1 LAKLPI
7 LMYHNVSLNK
17 SLGLTIST
25 ERLEEQFYY
34 LQKNNYTTLFV
45 SQLENKAAI
54 NSKSVVITFD
64 DVTQNQL
71 LYALPLLKK
80 YGLRATFFI
89 PFAYVGKTDLWNDG
103 SEEIMSYEQLR
114 SLDSEFIELG
124 HHSYNHKKYDSLS
137 EEEIQQDFDKS
148 FECISKNQLNVYPA
162 LAYPY
167 GNYPKNKLQ
176 KSLFFELLKKNN
188 IKMAFR
194 IGNRVNVFPFK
205 NNYEI
210 QRIDIKGEDSLLR
223 FKLKL
228 CFGKLKLF

>member
-1 LAKLPI
+1 
-7 LMYHNVSLNK
+7 MYHNVSLNK

-25 ERLEEQFYY
+25 EKLEEQFHY

-45 SQLENKAAI
+45 SQLENKALI
-54 NSKSVVITFD
+54 KPKSVVITFD

-71 LYALPLLKK
+71 LYALPLLRK
-80 YGLRATFFI
+80 YKFKATFFI
-89 PFAYVGKTDLWNDG
+89 PFAYVGKTDLWNEG

-114 SLDSEFIELG
+114 SLDNEFIELG
-124 HHSYNHKKYDSLS
+124 HHSYNHNKYDSLS
-137 EEEIQQDFDKS
+137 KEEIQQDFDKS
-148 FECISKNQLNVYPA
+148 FECISENLLNVYPA

-205 NNYEI
+205 SNYEI